1 MKKIYIAVI
10 AGCLGLASLAGI
22 QAAVGAAAPE
32 PVTAPAPTAVTDA
45 SAPSMPRDL
54 GVGERLLLV
63 VEGVYP
69 TKGDAEAAN
78 AEFDFGEVQGFYTT
92 QLGNFDGLKVDFPGR
107 GGWALVSAFRT
118 QEGAQEFAKLA
129 EVAGARVAITP
140 RVTSLG
146 GTYVG
151 LGQESAP
158 DGSGP
163 LSEPVPASEPVKP

>member
-10 AGCLGLASLAGI
+10 AGSLGLASLAGV

-32 PVTAPAPTAVTDA
+32 PVPAPTAVADA

-69 TKGDAEAAN
+69 TKADAEAAN

-92 QLGNFDGLKVDFPGR
+92 QVGNFDGLKENFPGK

-118 QEGAQEFAKLA
+118 QEGAQEFGDLA
-129 EVAGARVAITP
+129 EVAGAKVVITP

-146 GTYVG
+146 GTFVG

-163 LSEPVPASEPVKP
+163 LLEPVPVSEPVKP

>member
-10 AGCLGLASLAGI
+10 AGSLGLASLAGI
-22 QAAVGAAAPE
+22 QAAVGAAPPE
-32 PVTAPAPTAVTDA
+32 PVPAPMAVTDA
-45 SAPSMPRDL
+45 SAPSMRRDL
-54 GVGERLLLV
+54 GVGEHLLLV

-69 TKGDAEAAN
+69 TRGDAEAVN
-78 AEFDFGEVQGFYTT
+78 AEFDFGEVQGFYAAQVGT
-92 QLGNFDGLKVDFPGR
+92 FDGLKENFPGK

-118 QEGAQEFAKLA
+118 QEGAQEFAELA
-129 EVAGARVAITP
+129 EVAGARAVITP

-163 LSEPVPASEPVKP
+163 LLEPVPASEPVKP